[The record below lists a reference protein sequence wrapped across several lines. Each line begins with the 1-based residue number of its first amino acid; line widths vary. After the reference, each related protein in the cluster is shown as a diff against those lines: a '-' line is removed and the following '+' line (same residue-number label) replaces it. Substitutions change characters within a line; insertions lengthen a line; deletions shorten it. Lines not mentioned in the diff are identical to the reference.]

1 MSARTDALE
10 ASLVFAAAQVVARPG
25 RLAES
30 VEAHLGLAG
39 AAAAA
44 GASLVIFPELSLTGY
59 STSLTLQDALAPDA
73 PAYDPLSELARRHR
87 IVIVAGAPLAS
98 PRGVLIGSITF
109 GADGTRG
116 TYSKRYLHHSESP
129 AFAAGE
135 GGELLSVAGRRVG
148 LAICAEVNHPAH
160 FPDTIARGAQV
171 YAASCFLSPGGYPKD
186 ALRLATCTGMHGVP
200 ALMANFADSPE
211 LESAG
216 GSAAWDDAGRLL
228 AAAPRTGECLVLAA
242 RVGDAWHGH
251 VIHSPVHHSA
261 RP

>member
-1 MSARTDALE
+1 MSARPDHLE

-30 VEAHLGLAG
+30 TEAHLGLAT

-59 STSLTLQDALAPDA
+59 STSLTLRDALEPEDA
-73 PAYDPLSELARRHR
+73 ALDPLAELARRHR
-87 IVIVAGAPLAS
+87 VAIVVGAPLAS

-109 GADGTRG
+109 EADGSRG
-116 TYSKRYLHHSESP
+116 KYSKRYLHHSESP
-129 AFAAGE
+129 AFAAGD
-135 GGELLSVAGRRVG
+135 GGELLRASGRSVG

-171 YAASCFLSPGGYPKD
+171 YAASCFLSPGGYAKD
-186 ALRLATCTGMHGVP
+186 ARRLATCTGLHGVP

-216 GSAAWDDAGRLL
+216 GSAAWDDEGRLL
-228 AAAPRTGECLVLAA
+228 AAAPRTGECLVLAT
-242 RVGDAWHGH
+242 RLGNAWHGH
-251 VIHSPVHHSA
+251 VIHPPFHH
-261 RP
+261 PTHP